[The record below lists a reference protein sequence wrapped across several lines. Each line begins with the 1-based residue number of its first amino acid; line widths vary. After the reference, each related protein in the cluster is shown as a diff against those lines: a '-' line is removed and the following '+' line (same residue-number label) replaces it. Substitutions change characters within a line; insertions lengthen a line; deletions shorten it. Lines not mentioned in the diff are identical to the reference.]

1 MRDDARK
8 FALQYDAD
16 RVLKEHW
23 VPVLRELLDEDDSP
37 SLGIFA
43 QANAGV

>member
-1 MRDDARK
+1 MREDARK

-23 VPVLRELLDEDDSP
+23 QPVLAELL
-37 SLGIFA
+37 LG
-43 QANAGV
+43 